1 MIVKESFSD
10 ASKHSFSLVIERLME
25 FFSVDEFQKV
35 AHILGMSG
43 QSFYAR
49 RKTESLPYD
58 QILNAVKETDINLE
72 WLFYGIGEKNINPKL
87 KLCDDDHDLGE
98 KITVKFFPDISASAG
113 MGCLN
118 GDFCEYELITIDR
131 SLVPDVMSKNI
142 EALRVNGDSMDPTI
156 KDRDVIFVDKS
167 QRIPINGKIFV
178 VKFSGEVYAKRI
190 FKAPK
195 SLIIKSDNPQ
205 YPQYEVQPDEIEILG
220 QIIYNMEYL
229 G

>member
-1 MIVKESFSD
+1 MIVKENFSN
-10 ASKHSFSLVIERLME
+10 ASKENFSLVIDRFMQ
-25 FFSVDEFQKV
+25 FFNIDEFQKV
-35 AHILGMSG
+35 AEMLQMSG

-49 RKTESLPYD
+49 RKTKSLPYD
-58 QILNAVKETDINLE
+58 QIIEAVKDSDINLE
-72 WLFYGIGEKNINPKL
+72 WLFYGIGEKNITPRL
-87 KLCDDDHDLGE
+87 KLTEDEE
-98 KITVKFFPDISASAG
+98 KITVKFFPDISVSAG

-142 EALRVNGDSMDPTI
+142 EALRVSGDSMDPTI

-167 QRIPINGKIFV
+167 QRTIINGKIFV
-178 VKFSGEVYAKRI
+178 VKFAGEVYAKRI
-190 FKAPK
+190 YKAPK

-205 YPQYEVQPDEIEILG
+205 YPQYEVQPEDIEVLG